1 MRGNHELTRMD
12 SNSGA
17 GNRGMVGDR
26 GNDRGM
32 NVIGGAP
39 NTARETGAP

>member
-1 MRGNHELTRMD
+1 MRFRHELTRMD
-12 SNSGA
+12 ANSGA

-26 GNDRGM
+26 RNARGT